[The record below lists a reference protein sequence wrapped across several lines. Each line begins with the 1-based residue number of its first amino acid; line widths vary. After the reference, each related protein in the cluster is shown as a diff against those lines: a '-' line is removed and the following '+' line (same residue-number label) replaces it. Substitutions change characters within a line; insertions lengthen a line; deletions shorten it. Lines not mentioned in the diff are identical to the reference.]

1 MANIDTKAFRNFTYG
16 LFVLTAREDEKDNGC
31 IINTGIQ
38 VSDGRISIAV
48 NKAGYTHDMIMR
60 TKKFNLC
67 FLSEEAPFLVFEHFG
82 MQSGRDVMKFDSC
95 ETENRTENG
104 LLYLPKFINA
114 VMSGEVIQTIDS
126 DTHTIFLADV
136 TESFV
141 CSDVKSMSYSYYFEH
156 VKPKPAPKQTEK
168 KAWVCTV
175 CGYIYEGDELPA
187 DFICPICH
195 HGAADFEPL
204 H

>member
-1 MANIDTKAFRNFTYG
+1 MANVDNITFRNFTYG
-16 LFVLTAREDEKDNGC
+16 LFVLVAKDGDKDNGC

-48 NKAGYTHDMIMR
+48 NKAGLTHDMVLK
-60 TKKFNLC
+60 TGKFNLC
-67 FLSEEAPFLVFEHFG
+67 FIAEDAPFLVFEHFG
-82 MQSGRDVMKFDSC
+82 MKSGRNIEKFDSC

-114 VMSGEVIQTIDS
+114 VMSCEVIETVDS

-136 TESFV
+136 TEAFK
-141 CSDVKSMSYSYYFEH
+141 CSDIKSMSYSYYFDN
-156 VKPKPAPKQTEK
+156 VKPKPEAKEK
-168 KAWVCTV
+168 KVWRCSI
-175 CGYIYEGDELPA
+175 CNYEYDGEDLPE

-195 HGAADFEPL
+195 HGAEVFEKV
-204 H
+204 